1 MKPNKKTSLGRGLDA
16 LLDLNPLS
24 SPPAALADAS
34 GATSLEVDIEQLS
47 PSDFQPRRNFS
58 AEALNELAASISQQG
73 IMQPLVVRPKA
84 DANNQYEII
93 AGERRWR
100 AAQIAGLH
108 RVPVVVRIANDKE
121 VLALALIENLQ
132 RQDLNPLEE
141 AAALH
146 RLMDEFS
153 LNQQEVA
160 ALVGKA
166 RSSVSNLLRL
176 MNLHQQ
182 VQTYLTNGQLDMG
195 HARALLSLP
204 KAQQANLAAQVITQE
219 LSVRQTEALVKDLVQ
234 PEIKLPVVSVEQPK
248 ADPNIQKLEENL
260 ALSLGAP
267 VRIHHG
273 KQGKGRLE
281 IRYSSLEELD
291 GILTHIRKP

>member
-204 KAQQANLAAQVITQE
+204 KAQQANVAAQVITQE

-234 PEIKLPVVSVEQPK
+234 PEIKLLVVSVEQPK

-260 ALSLGAP
+260 AVSLGAP
-267 VRIHHG
+267 VKIHHG